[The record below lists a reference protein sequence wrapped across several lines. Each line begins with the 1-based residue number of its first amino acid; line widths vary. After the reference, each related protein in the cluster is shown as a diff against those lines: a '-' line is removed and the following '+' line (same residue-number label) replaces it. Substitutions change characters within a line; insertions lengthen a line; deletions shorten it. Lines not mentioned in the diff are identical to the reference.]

1 MVKSLFILILLGF
14 WRTALASPGPIFEIQ
29 DTMDGPAL
37 GPFVEYLV
45 DAQRQYDASSISA
58 APDAAWRRLAQP
70 FRNFGHLHAPLWL
83 RFQVLNP
90 SDHARTVYFENNY
103 ALTDRITLIA
113 AESAGGW
120 MQTLGDK
127 VPRADRNLR
136 YRHPV
141 FSSNLPPGVHLFHI
155 KMETTEL
162 VSVAFKVW
170 DPTSFNSMMNLESLL
185 IGLLFGITVALLCY
199 NLILFLSTR
208 IALLAPYCFY
218 VFFFIL
224 TEFCLIGISQLV
236 ITDPALSRW
245 LANAGFRLFL
255 TLGILAAL
263 TFMRMFLNLRAHGPR
278 LDKVTKGLKIA
289 LAFLL
294 VYHLAGGAEAN
305 LLISAAL
312 ALCSLHFIVC
322 TVLVVRDGYKP
333 ARILLLAWMLIIS
346 GSGVASLAD
355 LGLLDLDMGR
365 TLTLHFAAGCVEMIL
380 LSLAIGEWW
389 REERQRRRQEATQA
403 EAVRVAIQARQDHAF
418 DQLKKIIYPHQLEQ
432 IMDGEQLE
440 KTMPVGKG
448 TAAVIAFDIVSSSQ
462 ADHDT
467 MQEFLRQ
474 LFAQCHASMMK
485 GYQPHTLEAPAYRIK
500 ETGDGFLCSVGYPFH
515 TAGGQSVS
523 EVAVGL
529 AQEFVR
535 IFHKVLAG
543 FPDLRRLTCCCGI
556 ALDRVES
563 FFPKEGVQV
572 YDLYGRAIVLATRY
586 EALRK
591 EIRVFTTEA
600 STIILQERVHQSLSE
615 PMRSRFE
622 LMNLQAL
629 GVKVRDD
636 SEATTCF
643 VQIIP
648 TPDEAA
654 A

>member
-1 MVKSLFILILLGF
+1 MVKSLFILILMGL
-14 WRTALASPGPIFEIQ
+14 WRTAFASPEPIFELQ

-37 GPFVEYLV
+37 GPFVEVLV
-45 DAQRQYDASSISA
+45 DAKGRYDESSIAA
-58 APDAAWRRLAQP
+58 APDAAWQRLHHP

-83 RFQVLNP
+83 RFQVLNS

-103 ALTDRITLIA
+103 ALTDRITLIVP
-113 AESAGGW
+113 ESAGGW
-120 MQTLGDK
+120 LQTLGDT
-127 VPRADRNLR
+127 VPRADRDLR

-141 FSSNLPPGVHLFHI
+141 FISSIPHGVHLFHV

-162 VSVAFKVW
+162 ISVAFKVW

-199 NLILFLSTR
+199 NLILFFSTR
-208 IALLAPYCFY
+208 ITLLGPYCFY

-245 LANAGFRLFL
+245 MANTGFRLFL
-255 TLGILAAL
+255 TLGIYAAL
-263 TFMRMFLNLRAHGPR
+263 AFMRMFLNLRAHRPR
-278 LDKVTKGLKIA
+278 LDKLTQSLKIA
-289 LAFLL
+289 LACLIIYLL
-294 VYHLAGGAEAN
+294 SGGPDAN

-312 ALCSLHFIVC
+312 AVCTLHFIVC
-322 TVLVVRDGYKP
+322 TLLVVRDGYKP
-333 ARILLLAWMLIIS
+333 ARILLLAWMLIIA

-389 REERQRRRQEATQA
+389 REERQRRRQEAARA

-448 TAAVIAFDIVSSSQ
+448 MAAVIAFDIVSSSR

-474 LFAQCHASMMK
+474 LFAQCYASMMK
-485 GYQPHTLEAPAYRIK
+485 GYQPHTREASAYRIK
-500 ETGDGFLCSVGYPFH
+500 ETGDGFLCSIGYPFR
-515 TAGGQSVS
+515 TAGGQSVA
-523 EVAVGL
+523 EVAVSL

-535 IFHKVLAG
+535 IFYKVLAR

-591 EIRVFTTEA
+591 EIKIFNSEA
-600 STIILQERVHQSLSE
+600 STIILQERVHQSLPE
-615 PMRSRFE
+615 PMRSQFE
-622 LMNLQAL
+622 PMNLLSL
-629 GVKVRDD
+629 GVRVRDD
-636 SEATTCF
+636 SEATACF

>member
-1 MVKSLFILILLGF
+1 MKSLLILILLGF
-14 WRTALASPGPIFEIQ
+14 WRTAFASTAPIFELQ
-29 DTMDGPAL
+29 DTMGGPAL
-37 GPFVEYLV
+37 GPFVEVLV
-45 DAQRQYDASSISA
+45 DEKRQYDESTITL
-58 APDAAWRRLAQP
+58 APETAWQRLRHP
-70 FRNFGHLHAPLWL
+70 FQNFGHLHAPLWL
-83 RFQVLNP
+83 RFQLLNP

-103 ALTDRITLIA
+103 ALTDSITLVP
-113 AESAGGW
+113 AESAGGSI
-120 MQTLGDK
+120 QTLGDT
-127 VPRADRNLR
+127 VPRAAGGLR

-141 FSSNLPPGVHLFHI
+141 FISSIPPGVHLFHV
-155 KMETTEL
+155 KMDTSEL

-199 NLILFLSTR
+199 NLILFFSTR
-208 IALLAPYCFY
+208 IALLGPYCLY

-236 ITDPALSRW
+236 ITDPDSSRW
-245 LANAGFRLFL
+245 LANTGFRLFL
-255 TLGILAAL
+255 TLGIYAAL
-263 TFMRMFLNLRAHGPR
+263 SFMRMFLNLKSHRPQLDR
-278 LDKVTKGLKIA
+278 LTQSLKIA

-294 VYHLAGGAEAN
+294 VYHLAGGADAN

-312 ALCSLHFIVC
+312 AACSLHFIVC
-322 TVLVVRDGYKP
+322 TILVVRDGYKP
-333 ARILLLAWMLIIS
+333 ARILLLAWTLIIA

-389 REERQRRRQEATQA
+389 REERQRRRQEATRA

-440 KTMPVGKG
+440 KTMPVGKDM
-448 TAAVIAFDIVSSSQ
+448 AAVIAFDIVSSSQ
-462 ADHDT
+462 VDHDT
-467 MQEFLRQ
+467 IQDFLRQ

-485 GYQPHTLEAPAYRIK
+485 GYQPHSREAQAYRIK
-500 ETGDGFLCSVGYPFH
+500 ETGDGFLCSVGYPFRTPGH
-515 TAGGQSVS
+515 QSAP
-523 EVAVGL
+523 EVAVAL

-535 IFHKVLAG
+535 IFYKVLAR
-543 FPDLRRLTCCCGI
+543 FPDLPRLTCCCGI

-591 EIRVFTTEA
+591 EIKVFTAEA
-600 STIILQERVHQSLSE
+600 STIILQERVHQSLPES
-615 PMRSRFE
+615 MRAQFE
-622 LMNLQAL
+622 LMNLAAL

-643 VQIIP
+643 VQSIRAP
-648 TPDEAA
+648 VHKEP
-654 A
+654 

>member
-1 MVKSLFILILLGF
+1 MVKSFFILILLGF
-14 WRTALASPGPIFEIQ
+14 WRTAFASPGPIFELQ

-37 GPFVEYLV
+37 GSFMEVLV
-45 DAQRQYDASSISA
+45 DEKRQYDESSIAA
-58 APDAAWRRLAQP
+58 APEAGWRRLHQP
-70 FRNFGHLHAPLWL
+70 FRNFGHLHAPVWL
-83 RFQVLNP
+83 RFQVRNP
-90 SDHARTVYFENNY
+90 SDHARTFYLENNY
-103 ALTDRITLIA
+103 ALTDRITLVPA
-113 AESAGGW
+113 NSAGGG
-120 MQTLGDK
+120 MQTLGDT
-127 VPRADRNLR
+127 VPRTDRDVR

-141 FSSNLPPGVHLFHI
+141 FISSIPSGVHLFHV
-155 KMETTEL
+155 KMQTTEL
-162 VSVAFKVW
+162 LSVAFKVW

-199 NLILFLSTR
+199 NLILFFSTR
-208 IALLAPYCFY
+208 IALLGPYCLY

-236 ITDPALSRW
+236 VTDPGLSRW

-255 TLGILAAL
+255 TLGIYSALA
-263 TFMRMFLNLRAHGPR
+263 FMRMFLNLKSHRPR
-278 LDKVTKGLKIA
+278 LDKLTRSLKIA
-289 LAFLL
+289 LAGLL
-294 VYHLAGGAEAN
+294 VYQLLEGPEAN

-333 ARILLLAWMLIIS
+333 ARILLLAWLLIIA

-403 EAVRVAIQARQDHAF
+403 EAVRIAIQARQDHAF

-448 TAAVIAFDIVSSSQ
+448 VAAVIAFDIVSSSQ

-474 LFAQCHASMMK
+474 LFAQCHASMMN
-485 GYQPHTLEAPAYRIK
+485 GYQPHTQEAHAYRIK
-500 ETGDGFLCSVGYPFH
+500 ETGDGFLCSIGYPFR
-515 TAGGQSVS
+515 TVGGQSAP
-523 EVAVGL
+523 EVAVQL

-535 IFHKVLAG
+535 IFYRVLAR

-591 EIRVFTTEA
+591 EIRIFNSEA
-600 STIILQERVHQSLSE
+600 STIILQERVHQSLPE
-615 PMRSRFE
+615 PMRARFE
-622 LMNLQAL
+622 LMNLQTL
-629 GVKVRDD
+629 GIKVRDD
-636 SEATTCF
+636 SEAKACF

-648 TPDEAA
+648 IPDEAVA
-654 A
+654 

>member
-1 MVKSLFILILLGF
+1 MVKSLFILILIGF
-14 WRTALASPGPIFEIQ
+14 WRTAFASPGPILELQ

-37 GPFVEYLV
+37 GSFMEVLV
-45 DAQRQYDASSISA
+45 DEKRQYDESSIAA
-58 APDAAWRRLAQP
+58 APEAAWKRLHHP
-70 FRNFGHLHAPLWL
+70 FRNFGHLHAPIWL
-83 RFQVLNP
+83 RFQVRNP

-103 ALTDRITLIA
+103 ALTDRITLVPA
-113 AESAGGW
+113 KSAGGGIE
-120 MQTLGDK
+120 TLGDK
-127 VPRADRNLR
+127 VPRADRDLR

-141 FSSNLPPGVHLFHI
+141 FISSIPAGDHLFHV

-162 VSVAFKVW
+162 LSVAFKVW
-170 DPTSFNSMMNLESLL
+170 DPASFNSMMNLESLL

-199 NLILFLSTR
+199 NLILFFSTR
-208 IALLAPYCFY
+208 IALLGPYCLY

-236 ITDPALSRW
+236 VTDPDLSRW

-255 TLGILAAL
+255 TLGIYSALA
-263 TFMRMFLNLRAHGPR
+263 FMRMFLNLKSHRPR
-278 LDKVTKGLKIA
+278 LDKLTQSLKIA
-289 LAFLL
+289 LAGLL
-294 VYHLAGGAEAN
+294 VYQLLEGPEAN

-333 ARILLLAWMLIIS
+333 ARILLLAWMLIIA

-403 EAVRVAIQARQDHAF
+403 EAVRIAIQARQDHAF

-448 TAAVIAFDIVSSSQ
+448 LAAVIAFDIVSSSQ

-474 LFAQCHASMMK
+474 LFAQCHASMMN
-485 GYQPHTLEAPAYRIK
+485 GYQPHTREAHAYRIK
-500 ETGDGFLCSVGYPFH
+500 ETGDGFLCSIGYPFR
-515 TAGGQSVS
+515 TVGGQSAP
-523 EVAVGL
+523 EVAVQL

-535 IFHKVLAG
+535 IFYRVLAR

-591 EIRVFTTEA
+591 EIRIFNSEA
-600 STIILQERVHQSLSE
+600 STIILQERVHQSLPE

-622 LMNLQAL
+622 LMNLQTL
-629 GVKVRDD
+629 GIKVRDD
-636 SEATTCF
+636 SEAKACF

-648 TPDEAA
+648 IPDEAVA
-654 A
+654 